1 MRGRALQSFI
11 LLRVLVGL
19 LIKTIQEMFHFLVTI
34 FSASEADV
42 ILGVLTLVDL
52 TLTGSLV
59 VIVVFAGYENF
70 VSRIDVEEHE
80 DWPQWMR
87 TIDFSGLKLK
97 LMSSIVAISA
107 IQLLKAF
114 MNIAQ
119 TNDRDLQWY
128 VVIHLVFVVSG
139 LLFALSDWFGEHNN
153 EDKAKTEG

>member
-1 MRGRALQSFI
+1 
-11 LLRVLVGL
+11 
-19 LIKTIQEMFHFLVTI
+19 
-34 FSASEADV
+34 
-42 ILGVLTLVDL
+42 
-52 TLTGSLV
+52 
-59 VIVVFAGYENF
+59 
-70 VSRIDVEEHE
+70 
-80 DWPQWMR
+80 
-87 TIDFSGLKLK
+87 
-97 LMSSIVAISA
+97 VAISA